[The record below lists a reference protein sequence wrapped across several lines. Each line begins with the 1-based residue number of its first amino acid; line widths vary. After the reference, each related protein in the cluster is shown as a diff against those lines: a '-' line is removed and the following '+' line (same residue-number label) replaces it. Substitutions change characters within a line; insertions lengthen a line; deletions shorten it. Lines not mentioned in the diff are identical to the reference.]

1 MKELQKMPSAFD
13 LNPTIYIHTLGGFSI
28 EAGGKVINDSSN
40 QSKKPWALLEY
51 LVIFQKKDISPAEL
65 IQVIWPDDPGVNPA
79 GALKTLMFRSRKLLE
94 PLDIPPQKLLVQQRG
109 TYAWTKEYTTVLDI
123 DEFETICTRVL
134 NESLPE
140 EEALSLCFAGVEL
153 YRGDFLPKA
162 KYESWVIPISTYYH
176 TLYQKLIHYTI
187 HLLTAKEAFSQIT
200 ALCQT
205 AIAIEPFD

>member
-51 LVIFQKKDISPAEL
+51 LAIFQKKDISPAEL

-140 EEALSLCFAGVEL
+140 EEALSLCLDRKSV
-153 YRGDFLPKA
+153 
-162 KYESWVIPISTYYH
+162 V
-176 TLYQKLIHYTI
+176 
-187 HLLTAKEAFSQIT
+187 
-200 ALCQT
+200 
-205 AIAIEPFD
+205 

>member
-1 MKELQKMPSAFD
+1 MPSAFD

-51 LVIFQKKDISPAEL
+51 LAIFQKKDISPAEL

-109 TYAWTKEYTTVLDI
+109 TYAWTKEYTTV
-123 DEFETICTRVL
+123 
-134 NESLPE
+134 
-140 EEALSLCFAGVEL
+140 
-153 YRGDFLPKA
+153 
-162 KYESWVIPISTYYH
+162 
-176 TLYQKLIHYTI
+176 
-187 HLLTAKEAFSQIT
+187 
-200 ALCQT
+200 
-205 AIAIEPFD
+205 